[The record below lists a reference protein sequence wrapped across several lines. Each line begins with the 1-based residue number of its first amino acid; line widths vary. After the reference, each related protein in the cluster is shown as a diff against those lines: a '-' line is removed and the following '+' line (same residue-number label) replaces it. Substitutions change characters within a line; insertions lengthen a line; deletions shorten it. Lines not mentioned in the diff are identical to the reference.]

1 MKTNLDPNF
10 LSPGDL
16 ARADTILRSCVHCG
30 FCTDG
35 CPTYQLLGDEN
46 DSPRGRIYLIKD
58 MFETGQVDAAQ
69 VTHLDR
75 CLSCRNCE
83 TNCPSGVAYTDLLDI
98 ARGAIEQQQ
107 TRAFTSRVGRW
118 LLRRGL
124 ALPGLL
130 YAAFGAV
137 RQIGRWPGLAKW
149 LPVQLSPSRLP
160 RSMVIPR
167 STTKQ
172 VLLLAGCV
180 QKAAT
185 PNVNLAVEQLLGVSG
200 IKVARVAKE
209 SCCGA
214 LNYHLGDHVA
224 GLADMR
230 RLLHTLAAAG
240 PDGVPIVSSASGCGV
255 TLKDYPSHFPVGD
268 PDHELAS
275 RIAAR
280 IVDVVELFDD
290 HSINAAPIRVAV
302 HTPCTLSSGQQ
313 LGTNVADVL
322 TRAGIDVAATGPQ
335 LACCGSAGTYSVLQ
349 PKLATAL
356 QAKMITA
363 LTTHAPQAI
372 VTANIGCQMHL
383 NAGTKVPVLHWA
395 ELLWQQHE
403 ALILAPDQE
412 PEPDL

>member
-10 LSPGDL
+10 LAPADL

-58 MFETGQVDAAQ
+58 MFETGQVNAAQ

-107 TRAFTSRVGRW
+107 TRRVTSRVGRW

-124 ALPGLL
+124 GLPRLL
-130 YAAFGAV
+130 AAAFSLA
-137 RQIGRWPGLAKW
+137 RQMGRWPGLAKR
-149 LPVQLSPSRLP
+149 LPVRLFPKRSSR
-160 RSMVIPR
+160 SVVITQP
-167 STTKQ
+167 TPQQ

-180 QKAAT
+180 QQAAT
-185 PNVNLAVEQLLGVSG
+185 PNVNLAVEQLLAVSG
-200 IKVARVAKE
+200 VEVVRVAKE

-214 LNYHLGDHVA
+214 LNYHLGDHAA

-240 PDGVPIVSSASGCGV
+240 SSDAPIVSSASGCGV

-268 PDHELAS
+268 PDHELAH

-290 HSINAAPIRVAV
+290 HTIKAAPMRVAV

-313 LGTNVADVL
+313 LVTNVADVL
-322 TRAGIDVAATGPQ
+322 TRAGIDVVALGPH

-349 PKLATAL
+349 PKLARAL
-356 QAKMITA
+356 QAKMVTA
-363 LTTHAPQAI
+363 LTTHSPEVI

-383 NAGTKVPVLHWA
+383 GAGTDVPVLHWA

-403 ALILAPDQE
+403 ALLAAPDLV
-412 PEPDL
+412 PDR

>member
-10 LSPGDL
+10 LASDDL

-46 DSPRGRIYLIKD
+46 DSPRGRIYLMKD
-58 MFETGQVDAAQ
+58 MFETGQVNAAQ

-98 ARGAIEQQQ
+98 ARGAIAQQQ
-107 TRAFTSRVGRW
+107 TRGVMNRVGRW

-124 ALPGLL
+124 GLPALLTVV
-130 YAAFGAV
+130 FEGA
-137 RQIGRWPGLAKW
+137 RQIGRWPGLATR
-149 LPVQLSPSRLP
+149 LPVRLSPK
-160 RSMVIPR
+160 RSSHPVVVTQPTQQVI
-167 STTKQ
+167 
-172 VLLLAGCV
+172 LLAGCV

-185 PNVNLAVEQLLGVSG
+185 PNVNLAVEHLLARSG
-200 IKVARVAKE
+200 IAVMRVAKE

-214 LNYHLGDHVA
+214 LNYHLGDHAA

-240 PDGVPIVSSASGCGV
+240 PSDAPIVSSASGCGV
-255 TLKDYPSHFPVGD
+255 TLKDYPRHFPLGD
-268 PDHELAS
+268 PDHELAR

-280 IVDVVELFDD
+280 MVDVVELFDD
-290 HSINAAPIRVAV
+290 HTIKAAPMRVAV
-302 HTPCTLSSGQQ
+302 HTPCTLSNGQQ
-313 LGTNVADVL
+313 LVTNVADVL
-322 TRAGIDVAATGPQ
+322 SRAGIDVLATAPQ

-349 PKLATAL
+349 PKLARAL
-356 QAKMITA
+356 QAKMVTA
-363 LTTHAPQAI
+363 LTTQSPEVI

-383 NAGTKVPVLHWA
+383 GAGTDVPVLHWA

-403 ALILAPDQE
+403 ALLAVPDSK
-412 PEPDL
+412 P

>member
-69 VTHLDR
+69 ITHLDR

-107 TRAFTSRVGRW
+107 TRALTSRLGRW

-130 YAAFGAV
+130 HAAFGAA
-137 RQIGRWPGLAKW
+137 RQIGRWPGLAKF
-149 LPVQLSPSRLP
+149 LPVQISLSRAS

-167 STTKQ
+167 PTTKQ

-200 IKVARVAKE
+200 IKVTRVAKE

-214 LNYHLGDHVA
+214 LNYHLGDHAA

-230 RLLHTLAAAG
+230 RLLHTLAEAG

-275 RIAAR
+275 RIASR

-313 LGTNVADVL
+313 LGTNVVDVL
-322 TRAGIDVAATGPQ
+322 TRAGIDVTATGPQ

-363 LTTHAPQAI
+363 LTTHAPEAI

-383 NAGTKVPVLHWA
+383 GAGTKVPVLHWA
-395 ELLWQQHE
+395 ELLWRQHE
-403 ALILAPDQE
+403 ALNSAPGRAPQ
-412 PEPDL
+412 PDL

>member
-69 VTHLDR
+69 ITHLDR

-98 ARGAIEQQQ
+98 ARGAIEQEQ

-130 YAAFGAV
+130 HAAFGAA
-137 RQIGRWPGLAKW
+137 RHIGRWPVLAKF
-149 LPVQLSPSRLP
+149 LPVQISPSRAS

-167 STTKQ
+167 PTTKQ

-200 IKVARVAKE
+200 IKVTRVAKE

-214 LNYHLGDHVA
+214 LNYHLGDHAA

-230 RLLHTLAAAG
+230 RLLHTLAKAG

-275 RIAAR
+275 RIASR

-313 LGTNVADVL
+313 LGTNVVDVL

-363 LTTHAPQAI
+363 LTTHAPAAI

-383 NAGTKVPVLHWA
+383 GAGTKVPVLHWA

-403 ALILAPDQE
+403 ALISAPDRA
-412 PEPDL
+412 PEPGL